1 LTAHGHEGNVVGKG
15 PEPAHQHRLRPSRG
29 TLENFMR
36 QIGHLELVR
45 ESLVAVVNEM
55 RANVIR
61 SSYSSIIYEG
71 HDFSCALVTA
81 DGRLI
86 AQGDADNPIHIFAV
100 PYSTAEVVKT
110 FAGDI
115 YQGDIFLHNDPYTG
129 GTHLNDVLMLYPVFH
144 DGRLAMFTATRCH
157 WGDVGGMT
165 PGSLSGRVTE
175 IYQEGMRIVPTRI
188 CERGRMN
195 EAYIGLLLDNMRIRD
210 ERRGDFNT
218 MLGASRKAAEHIER
232 LFRRFG
238 GSAFL
243 DAIEDLIARSE
254 RLMRER
260 ITQIPD
266 GIYHA
271 EGYLD
276 SNGHSPEPLVGRLQL
291 TVDGDRLIAD
301 FTGSSPQTSGPTNV
315 GPAMA
320 LNAVA
325 SVVKSYLD
333 PGTPVNH
340 GSFNPIAVINPSG
353 SFLNA
358 TLPAPCGG
366 MVECRAIMVAMMVSA
381 LGQALPHKLIGDLKG
396 GANHVYLSGPRPGRG
411 DDKAGIFLLY
421 EYPAGGTGATMGAD
435 GNHVVRA
442 FPEGDFNVVQAAEIA
457 EMQCP
462 VRIEHYGL
470 REGSCGDGEY
480 RGGCGMRRD
489 VRILIDGASLS
500 VLADHAVIPPFGVA
514 GGFSGATNRFVVLRG
529 GEVIEPSPVPGK
541 VGGFK
546 LQKGDIVRMESSG
559 GGGYGDPLDRDP
571 QRVARDVCLGY
582 LSSER
587 ARERYGVALA
597 ADGTV
602 DTAATNVGRRGCRT
616 ARIYVPVELASEDA
630 FDGTRRRVELSPS
643 LAQRLDVGSG
653 DLIEIAAPSCAA
665 ALRGWVRIATTA
677 GVKGDGDML
686 RLGPMGLAV
695 LGAKSGDTVE
705 IRALRSMSS

>member
-1 LTAHGHEGNVVGKG
+1 
-15 PEPAHQHRLRPSRG
+15 
-29 TLENFMR
+29 MR
-36 QIGHLELVR
+36 EFGRLELIR

-81 DGRLI
+81 DGRLV

-100 PYSTAEVVKT
+100 PYSTVEVAKA

-115 YQGDIFLHNDPYTG
+115 HPGDIFLHNDPYTG

-144 DGRLAMFTATRCH
+144 EGRLALFTATRCH

-175 IYQEGMRIVPTRI
+175 IYQEGIRIAPTRI

-195 EAYIGLLLDNMRIRD
+195 DAYINLLLDNMRIRD

-232 LFRRFG
+232 LFTRFG
-238 GSAFL
+238 GTAFL
-243 DAIEDLIARSE
+243 DAIEELIARSE
-254 RLMRER
+254 RLMRTR
-260 ITQIPD
+260 IGEIPD
-266 GIYHA
+266 GVYLA

-276 SNGHSPEPLVGRLQL
+276 SNGHSPEPLAGRLKL
-291 TVDGDRLIAD
+291 TVSGDRLIAD
-301 FTGSSPQTSGPTNV
+301 FTGSSPQTNGPTNV

-333 PGTPVNH
+333 PQTPVNH
-340 GSFNPIAVINPSG
+340 GSFNPIEVINPAG

-366 MVECRAIMVAMMVSA
+366 MVECRAIMVALMVSA
-381 LGQALPHKLIGDLKG
+381 LGQALPQRLIGDLKG
-396 GANHVYLSGPRPGRG
+396 GANHVYLSGPRAATQSG
-411 DDKAGIFLLY
+411 DNKAGIFLLY
-421 EYPAGGTGATMGAD
+421 EYPAGGTGATMSAD

-442 FPEGDFNVVQAAEIA
+442 FPEGDFNAVQSVEIV

-462 VRIEHYGL
+462 VRVEHYGL
-470 REGSCGDGEY
+470 REGSFGDGEF

-489 VRILIDGASLS
+489 IRILGDGATLS
-500 VLADHAVIPPFGVA
+500 VLADHAIIPPFGVA
-514 GGFSGATNRFVVLRG
+514 GGLSGAVNRFVVLRD
-529 GEVIEPSPVPGK
+529 GEAIQPSPIAGK

-546 LQKGDIVRMESSG
+546 LEKDDIVRIESSG
-559 GGGYGDPLDRDP
+559 GGGYGDPLKREP
-571 QRVARDVCLGY
+571 ARVAHDVRLGY
-582 LSSER
+582 LHAAE
-587 ARERYGVALA
+587 ARQRYGIVLG
-597 ADGTV
+597 ADGKT
-602 DTAATNVGRRGCRT
+602 DDAATAG
-616 ARIYVPVELASEDA
+616 E
-630 FDGTRRRVELSPS
+630 RRRAEAARYALTVVGVEDDTYDGPRRSIELTPS
-643 LAQRLDVGSG
+643 MAHRLGLADG
-653 DLIEIAAPSCAA
+653 DLMEIATPTCGS
-665 ALRGWVRIATTA
+665 ALRGWVRVAA
-677 GVKGDGDML
+677 AVEDGL
-686 RLGPMGLAV
+686 ALGPAGRAV
-695 LGAKSGDTVE
+695 LGVKAGDTVE
-705 IRALRSMSS
+705 IRAVRLLS

>member
-1 LTAHGHEGNVVGKG
+1 
-15 PEPAHQHRLRPSRG
+15 
-29 TLENFMR
+29 MR
-36 QIGHLELVR
+36 EIGRLELIR

-81 DGRLI
+81 DGRLV

-100 PYSTAEVVKT
+100 PYSTAEVVKA

-115 YQGDIFLHNDPYTG
+115 HPGDIFLHNDPYTG

-144 DGRLAMFTATRCH
+144 EGRLALFTATRCH

-195 EAYIGLLLDNMRIRD
+195 DAYIQLLLDNMRIRE

-218 MLGASRKAAEHIER
+218 MLGASRKAAEHIGR
-232 LFRRFG
+232 LFKRFG

-243 DAIEDLIARSE
+243 DAIEDLVARSE
-254 RLMRER
+254 RLMRAR
-260 ITQIPD
+260 IAEIPD
-266 GIYHA
+266 GVYQA

-276 SNGHSPEPLVGRLQL
+276 SNGHTPEPLAGRLKL
-291 TVDGDRLIAD
+291 TVTGDRLIAD
-301 FTGSSPQTSGPTNV
+301 FTGSSPQTNGPTNV

-333 PGTPVNH
+333 PQTPVNH
-340 GSFNPIAVINPSG
+340 GSFNPIEVINPPG
-353 SFLNA
+353 TFLNA

-366 MVECRAIMVAMMVSA
+366 MVECRAIMVALMVSA
-381 LGQALPHKLIGDLKG
+381 LGQALPQRLIGDLKG
-396 GANHVYLSGPRPGRG
+396 GANHVYLSGPRTSAGN
-411 DDKAGIFLLY
+411 KAGIFLLY
-421 EYPAGGTGATMGAD
+421 EYPAGGTGATMNAD

-442 FPEGDFNVVQAAEIA
+442 FPEGDFNVVQAAEIV

-462 VRIEHYGL
+462 LRVEHYGL
-470 REGSCGDGEY
+470 REGSCGDGEF

-489 VRILIDGASLS
+489 IRVLSDGASLS
-500 VLADHAVIPPFGVA
+500 VLADHAIIPPFGVA
-514 GGFSGATNRFVVLRG
+514 GGLSGAVNRFVVLRD
-529 GEVIEPSPVPGK
+529 GEVVEPSPIAGK

-546 LQKGDIVRMESSG
+546 LMKDDIVRIESSG
-559 GGGYGDPLDRDP
+559 GGGYGDPLKRDP
-571 QRVARDVCLGY
+571 ERIERDVHLGY
-582 LSSER
+582 LSVADAKQRYAVVLRADGKVDEAATVDERER
-587 ARERYGVALA
+587 ARSARLDLRVAA
-597 ADGTV
+597 V
-602 DTAATNVGRRGCRT
+602 D
-616 ARIYVPVELASEDA
+616 LDA
-630 FDGTRRRVELSPS
+630 FDGSRRRIEVSPS
-643 LAQRLDVGSG
+643 VARRLGLGEG
-653 DLIEIAAPSCAA
+653 DLMELATPTCGS
-665 ALRGWVRIATTA
+665 ALRGWAHVGETEGTA
-677 GVKGDGDML
+677 LM
-686 RLGPMGLAV
+686 LGPSGRAV
-695 LGAKSGDTVE
+695 LGVKAGDMIEV
-705 IRALRSMSS
+705 RAVRSYS